1 MLETVTHS
9 AKETA
14 DLGERLAERIR
25 GGDIIA
31 YRGDLGMGKTVFTS
45 GLARGLG
52 ITADVS
58 SPTFSL
64 INEYRGGRVN
74 LCHMDAYRLSCT
86 DDLLDTGFYDYIDS
100 GWAAAVEWSERLEL
114 EADFTVIFERLDD
127 STRRITVEGRG
138 L

>member
-1 MLETVTHS
+1 MLEKITHS
-9 AKETA
+9 AAETA
-14 DLGERLAERIR
+14 ALGELLAEKIK

-45 GLARGLG
+45 GLAKGLG

-64 INEYRGGRVN
+64 INEYRGGRIN
-74 LCHMDAYRLSCT
+74 LCHMDAYRLNCM

-114 EADFTVIFERLDD
+114 EADFTVTFERLDD
-127 STRRITVEGRG
+127 CTRRITVEGRG

>member
-1 MLETVTHS
+1 MFETVTHS

-14 DLGERLAERIR
+14 ELGERLAERIK

-31 YRGDLGMGKTVFTS
+31 YRGDLGMGKTVFTG
-45 GLARGLG
+45 GLAKGLG

-74 LCHMDAYRLSCT
+74 LCHMDAYRLNSM

-114 EADFTVIFERLDD
+114 EADFTVTFERVDD
-127 STRRITVEGRG
+127 NTRRITVEGRE

>member
-1 MLETVTHS
+1 MFETVTHS

-14 DLGERLAERIR
+14 ELGEKLAERIK

-31 YRGDLGMGKTVFTS
+31 YRGDLGMGKTVFTG
-45 GLARGLG
+45 GLAKGLG

-74 LCHMDAYRLSCT
+74 LCHMDAYRLNSM

-114 EADFTVIFERLDD
+114 EADFTVTFERVDD
-127 STRRITVEGRG
+127 NTRRITVEGRE

>member
-52 ITADVS
+52 ITVDVS

>member
-1 MLETVTHS
+1 MFETVTHN

-14 DLGERLAERIR
+14 ELGEKLAERIK

-31 YRGDLGMGKTVFTS
+31 YRGDLGMGKTVFTG
-45 GLARGLG
+45 GLAKGLG

-74 LCHMDAYRLSCT
+74 LCHMDAYRLNSM

-114 EADFTVIFERLDD
+114 EADFTVTFERVDD
-127 STRRITVEGRG
+127 NTRRITVEGRE